1 VKEFTSGDP
10 GDDGGSVQ
18 RESTHQRAASAGRGW
33 VAGGDFFTSIIA
45 AFLLGFVADKLAG
58 TDPLFTVIGIIV
70 GSVWGFYK
78 MILWSREETA
88 RGR

>member
-1 VKEFTSGDP
+1 M
-10 GDDGGSVQ
+10 Q
-18 RESTHQRAASAGRGW
+18 REGAHQRAASAGRGW
-33 VAGGDFFTSIIA
+33 VVGGDFFTSIIA
-45 AFLLGFVADKLAG
+45 AFLLGFVTDRLAG
-58 TDPLFTVIGIIV
+58 TDPWFTVVGIVV